1 MMNGYPQHTPHY
13 ADVAAPLT
21 PHHGSAPPPPPSV
34 HAAGSH
40 PRGRSWSRRSGS
52 VSRGGSRSP
61 AASVRGGG
69 GLLRG
74 SSYGAGMDHGFES
87 RPLSEVNLSERDR
100 CIMRIERRKKE
111 VEREAEF
118 RLRKRDVGYAERRFH
133 VEVMQELGRSS
144 GAAHEGYGGS
154 VPPQHPHFHQQPQQ
168 QVAQEQN
175 RYQKLYNNPQIYT
188 DPAQMAMM
196 TETSAASSAA
206 AAAYNRWQTRCLA
219 PFDEAE
225 KSVVKR
231 CVRCILESPYIN
243 HAGAFKG
250 RIGFHRGDAKRLYA
264 LLCNDASDWSH
275 YTATSNMWFLINNA
289 MNEIV
294 NNGVCTEWG
303 RWFGNVSRRRVE
315 DLYVRLE
322 GSGKMI
328 TKYNGTMVELNTPG
342 VL

>member
-1 MMNGYPQHTPHY
+1 MNGYPQHTPHY
-13 ADVAAPLT
+13 ADVTAPLT
-21 PHHGSAPPPPPSV
+21 PHHGSVPPPSV
-34 HAAGSH
+34 HAASSH

-61 AASVRGGG
+61 AASVRGG
-69 GLLRG
+69 LRG

-118 RLRKRDVGYAERRFH
+118 RLRKSDVGYAERRFH
-133 VEVMQELGRSS
+133 VEVMHELGRSS
-144 GAAHEGYGGS
+144 AGAGAAAAAHERYGGGGS
-154 VPPQHPHFHQQPQQ
+154 LPPQHPHFLQHQQVP
-168 QVAQEQN
+168 QEQN

-188 DPAQMAMM
+188 DPAQMTMM
-196 TETSAASSAA
+196 MPESSASS

-264 LLCNDASDWSH
+264 LLCSDASDWSH
-275 YTATSNMWFLINNA
+275 YTATSNMWFLINNS